1 MAEFKSVFPYDQS
14 VIDVFQLMDDDALEK
29 AIIQGGKAFK
39 HWSAKSFTERAD
51 VFKKVASLLRRDV
64 DDLSSIITHE
74 MGKVIAESKAEIE
87 KCAVTCEYFAEHAE
101 AFLKDDIVD
110 GGYHKS
116 MITYQPIG
124 SVLAIMPWNF
134 PFWQVFRYAAPTLMA
149 GNVTFLKHA
158 PNVTGCAIAIEK
170 IFLEAGAGEGVFQS
184 LIIDTPAVEKILAA
198 DIVQAVTL
206 TGSEKAG
213 SAVASLA
220 GKHIKKQV
228 MELGGS
234 DALIVL
240 PDADMKEAAKVAIQ
254 SRMQNAGQSCIA
266 AKRFIVLK
274 EALND
279 FIIEAEAQI
288 KELRQGNPLQQ
299 GITTGPMA
307 RLDLAQQLQKQM
319 NDSVSK
325 GATLSIGGDVSEC
338 NYQPSL
344 LLHVKKGMATFDEEA
359 FGPVASIIT
368 ADDEANAI
376 ELANQS
382 RYGLGGSIWTKDID
396 KGIALAKKIDSGAV
410 FINTLVKSDARLPF
424 GGVKKSGYG
433 RELGKLGIHE
443 FVNAKTIAVNP

>member
-1 MAEFKSVFPYDQS
+1 
-14 VIDVFQLMDDDALEK
+14 
-29 AIIQGGKAFK
+29 
-39 HWSAKSFTERAD
+39 
-51 VFKKVASLLRRDV
+51 
-64 DDLSSIITHE
+64 
-74 MGKVIAESKAEIE
+74 
-87 KCAVTCEYFAEHAE
+87 
-101 AFLKDDIVD
+101 
-110 GGYHKS
+110 
-116 MITYQPIG
+116 
-124 SVLAIMPWNF
+124 
-134 PFWQVFRYAAPTLMA
+134 
-149 GNVTFLKHA
+149 
-158 PNVTGCAIAIEK
+158 
-170 IFLEAGAGEGVFQS
+170 

-368 ADDEANAI
+368 ADDEAHAI